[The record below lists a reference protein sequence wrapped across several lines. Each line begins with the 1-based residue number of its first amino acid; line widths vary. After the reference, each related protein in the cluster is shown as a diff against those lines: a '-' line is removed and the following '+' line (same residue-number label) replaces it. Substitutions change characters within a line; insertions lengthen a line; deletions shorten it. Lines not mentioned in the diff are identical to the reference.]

1 MEVHSGGGGQP
12 WAHYNPQCGLF
23 EFIVDVILMG
33 TLCVLGFAGN
43 TLSFIVLW
51 QERAGGGGGAG
62 AGTLLLQAVVLADMA
77 VLWTL
82 FLGDVMPG
90 LAYAVPLLRACHSV
104 CGYVAAVSAPLLLLA
119 RLCAL
124 WLTLAAVAQRY
135 VALCRPA
142 LAPLAAT
149 VSAARRHV
157 LGIVLTAALVTLP
170 QTFDSS
176 LVVPGPGPGAVAGAG
191 ADNHGGH
198 GHSINSSSHHTDIGI
213 GEAEGVVLSE
223 HPMYRLLYLHIGL
236 LICGHV
242 IPLLAL
248 LYFSLRLTLGLQSV
262 RRVRRAL
269 AQHKADSLDMPQVLL
284 TLAVTALICYCP
296 LLARHAVEWSDGRAL
311 MLCGHLQYYLDSFSK
326 MFLALNSSLKLLILC
341 LFAKRFCRCLKD
353 TFCSVS
359 TSKSDFNIFGMYRCQ
374 DASEMTLIS
383 QMDRNDPATEPLE
396 PI

>member
-1 MEVHSGGGGQP
+1 MEVHSGGAGQP

-33 TLCVLGFAGN
+33 SLCILGFAGN

-51 QERAGGGGGAG
+51 QERAGAAT

-90 LAYAVPLLRACHSV
+90 LAYVVPLLRACHSV
-104 CGYVAAVSAPLLLLA
+104 CGYVAAISAPLLLLA
-119 RLCAL
+119 RLCCL
-124 WLTLAAVAQRY
+124 WLTLVAVAHRY
-135 VALCRPA
+135 IALCRPA
-142 LAPLAAT
+142 LAPLVIT
-149 VSAARRHV
+149 VAAARKHIM
-157 LGIVLTAALVTLP
+157 IVVMLAAVIILP
-170 QTFDSS
+170 RTFDGS
-176 LVVPGPGPGAVAGAG
+176 LMVPDHKANG
-191 ADNHGGH
+191 
-198 GHSINSSSHHTDIGI
+198 SM
-213 GEAEGVVLSE
+213 VVLSE
-223 HPMYRLLYLHIGL
+223 HPTYRLLYLHVILLIGCHVFPLLGL
-236 LICGHV
+236 LY
-242 IPLLAL
+242 L
-248 LYFSLRLTLGLQSV
+248 SLRLTLALQSV
-262 RRVRRAL
+262 RRLRRAL

-296 LLARHAVEWSDGRAL
+296 LLARDAVEWSDGQTN

-326 MFLALNSSLKLLILC
+326 MFLSLNSSLKLLILC

-353 TFCSVS
+353 TFCSVGN
-359 TSKSDFNIFGMYRCQ
+359 TKSDFNIFGMYRCA

-383 QMDRNDPATEPLE
+383 QMDRQDGATEPLE